1 MKLLLVE
8 DEPKMARML
17 QRGLSEEGHEVD
29 VCERGEDA
37 KAQAQSVTYD
47 VILLDW
53 ALPDVDGLT
62 VLRSWRST
70 GLTTPVLMLTARG
83 STGEKVTG
91 LRSGADDYLVK
102 PFDFEEL
109 LARIEALVRRGGS
122 MSSPACGSVSIDPR
136 RRTFKRGDQEVD
148 LTAREFSLALE
159 LFSHPGEVLTRARL
173 LSAVWGTSFDGA
185 PNVVDV
191 YVGYLRVKLGQLA
204 ATDVEIAT
212 VRGVGYRLNPTTLGA
227 PS

>member
-29 VCERGEDA
+29 VCASGEDA
-37 KAQAQSVTYD
+37 KTQAQSVTYD
-47 VILLDW
+47 VVLLDW

-62 VLRSWRST
+62 LLRGWRST
-70 GLTTPVLMLTARG
+70 GLATPVLMLTARG
-83 STGEKVTG
+83 SIGEKVTA
-91 LRSGADDYLVK
+91 LRSGADDYVVK
-102 PFDFEEL
+102 PFDFDEL
-109 LARIEALVRRGGS
+109 LARLEALVRRGGA
-122 MSSPACGSVSIDPR
+122 PGTPTCGSVSVDPR

-148 LTAREFSLALE
+148 LTAREFALALE

-173 LSAVWGTSFDGA
+173 LSAVWGTTFDGA

-191 YVGYLRVKLGQLA
+191 YVGYLRVKLGQLS
-204 ATDVEIAT
+204 ATDVEIGT
-212 VRGVGYRLNPTTLGA
+212 VRGVGYRLTTTGGT
-227 PS
+227 SS

>member
-17 QRGLSEEGHEVD
+17 QRGLSEEGHQVD
-29 VCERGEDA
+29 VCGKGEDA
-37 KAQAQSVTYD
+37 RSQAEAVVYD

-53 ALPDVDGLT
+53 ALPDVDGVAL
-62 VLRSWRST
+62 LRGWRDA
-70 GLTTPVLMLTARG
+70 GLATPVLMLTARG

-91 LRSGADDYLVK
+91 LRAGADDYLVK

-109 LARIEALVRRGGS
+109 LARLEALARRGGAHVGN
-122 MSSPACGSVSIDPR
+122 PAFGSVTLDTR
-136 RRTFKRGDQEVD
+136 RRTFKRGAEEVE
-148 LTAREFSLALE
+148 LTAREFALASE

-173 LSAVWGTSFDGA
+173 LSAVWGTAFDGA

-191 YVGYLRVKLGQLA
+191 YVGYLRVKLGSLA
-204 ATDVEIAT
+204 AADVEIAT
-212 VRGVGYRLNPTTLGA
+212 VRGVGYRLTAPGA
-227 PS
+227 GA